1 MMVVVLADTHT
12 RGRSRP
18 LPSGAWPYIRSAD
31 HILHAGDV
39 CDPVLLDELAS
50 FAPVTVVL
58 GNCDGYDVKH
68 WGAQVETQFELG
80 GVAIGMVHDSGL
92 SRARRKRLREMFPEA
107 RVAIYGHSHLPCSD
121 DEDGLLLLNPG
132 SPTWPRRAPWPSLAL
147 LWIDDGRV
155 EAEVVPV

>member
-12 RGRSRP
+12 LGRTRP
-18 LPSGAWPYIRSAD
+18 LPSGVWPYIESAD

-68 WGAQVETQFELG
+68 WGAQPETRLQLG
-80 GVAIGMVHDSGL
+80 AVAIGMVHDSGL
-92 SRARRKRLREMFPEA
+92 APNRRKRLRERFPQA
-107 RVAIYGHSHLPCSD
+107 RVVVFGHSHLPCNE
-121 DEDGLLLLNPG
+121 DEEGLLLLNPG
-132 SPTWPRRAPWPSLAL
+132 SPTWVRRAPWPSMAL
-147 LWIDDGRV
+147 LWIDAEQVD
-155 EAEVVPV
+155 AEVIPV